1 MDTLEG
7 INKLARQAREEKP
20 PHFNVADQVLKQ
32 IRSEETEAFSF
43 TVFDLFAAASAVAA
57 SVVGYFS
64 IGAWRFIASPLMQF
78 FAPLQEVR
86 LW

>member
-7 INKLARQAREEKP
+7 INKLARQARKEEP
-20 PHFNVADQVLKQ
+20 PYFDVTDQVLKK
-32 IRSEETEAFSF
+32 ISSEESETFSF
-43 TVFDLFAAASAVAA
+43 TFFDLIAAVSAVAA

>member
-1 MDTLEG
+1 MDTLED
-7 INKLARQAREEKP
+7 INKLARQAREEKTP
-20 PHFNVADQVLKQ
+20 NFSIAGQVMQQ
-32 IRSEETEAFSF
+32 IKAEEAETFSF
-43 TVFDLFAAASAVAA
+43 TVFDLFATASAVAA